1 MKGSFREGGT
11 YFVRFNMMLKSFF
24 RASGQHGVLATSC
37 LGASIPLFAFLM
49 EAQAKGLETAAHLMV
64 TDPFHIASLGI
75 PLLATI
81 YMHRLAESRRQLAE
95 LVCERE
101 VHQHRLMQDAFFDAL
116 TGLPN
121 RRRLEVDL
129 HDLAVRNEAGVML
142 AIDIDKFKFV
152 NDTMGHDAGDA
163 MLQVVANRVR
173 MAVARAGRLYRLGGD
188 EFVVLA
194 TGTRDEASIID
205 ICRSIEI
212 SVGEP
217 LNLPQGRV
225 VAGVSIGVTFIAAS
239 EYDFATI
246 FKRADLALYRAKE
259 ISGPSHAFFDPALA
273 AEALDRIAIERDL
286 LRGLADQEF
295 FIEYQPILD
304 IHSHRVMSL
313 EALLRWNHPVR
324 GMMAPDAFI
333 PLAERTGLILPI
345 GRWVLREACRAA
357 ASWPG
362 EAGVAVNVSGDQFKD
377 SGFVPFVRDVLAEAG
392 LEARRL
398 TIEVTESVFTVDV
411 SVIQKSLSDL
421 RAIGVKIAL
430 DDFGTGFSSINNL
443 KRFPLDHLK
452 IDKCFTDAMLKG
464 GSDGELVSLMSRLG
478 DAFQL
483 STTIEGIETHM
494 QLEFARLMGIQNV
507 QGFLISRPIPADQVA
522 ELLTSGFEVSP
533 VAMSA

>member
-1 MKGSFREGGT
+1 
-11 YFVRFNMMLKSFF
+11 MMLKSFF
-24 RASGQHGVLATSC
+24 RVFGHRDALATSS
-37 LGASIPLFAFLM
+37 LGAAIPLFAFVT
-49 EAQAKGLETAAHLMV
+49 EAQTKGVGTAAHLMA

-75 PLLATI
+75 PLLTVIFAQQ
-81 YMHRLAESRRQLAE
+81 LAESRRQLAE
-95 LVCERE
+95 LACERE
-101 VHQHRLMQDAFFDAL
+101 VHQHLLMQDAFFDAL

-129 HDLAVRNEAGVML
+129 RDMAVRGEGGVML

-163 MLQVVANRVR
+163 MLHAVADRTHR
-173 MAVARAGRLYRLGGD
+173 AVARAGRLYRLGGD

-194 TGTRDEASIID
+194 TGMCDPVAVAD
-205 ICRSIEI
+205 ICRSIEV
-212 SVGEP
+212 SVSEP
-217 LNLPQGRV
+217 LDLPQGRV
-225 VAGVSIGVTFIAAS
+225 VAGISIGVTFIS
-239 EYDFATI
+239 TGECDFTTI

-286 LRGLADQEF
+286 LRALADDEF

-304 IHSHRVMSL
+304 IQSHRVMSL
-313 EALLRWNHPVR
+313 EALVRWQHPVR
-324 GMMAPDAFI
+324 GTMAPDAFI

-357 ASWPG
+357 VSWPG

-377 SGFVPFVRDVLAEAG
+377 SGFVNFVRDVLAETG
-392 LEARRL
+392 LEANRL

-411 SVIQKSLSDL
+411 SVIQKSLIDL
-421 RAIGVKIAL
+421 RIMGVKIAL

-507 QGFLISRPIPADQVA
+507 QGFLISRPVPADQVA
-522 ELLTSGFEVSP
+522 ELLSNGFEVSQ
-533 VAMSA
+533 VAKSA

>member
-1 MKGSFREGGT
+1 
-11 YFVRFNMMLKSFF
+11 MMLESFF
-24 RASGQHGVLATSC
+24 RAFGQRDALATSS
-37 LGASIPLFAFLM
+37 LGACIPLFAFLF
-49 EAQAKGLETAAHLMV
+49 ESQTKGVETAAHLMV

-75 PLLATI
+75 PLLTSI
-81 YMHRLAESRRQLAE
+81 FTYRLLESRRALAE

-129 HDLAVRNEAGVML
+129 QDMAVRGEVGVML

-163 MLQVVANRVR
+163 MLLAVADRAQ
-173 MAVARAGRLYRLGGD
+173 MAAARAGRLYRLGGD

-194 TGTRDEASIID
+194 TGIDDETAVTD
-205 ICRSIEI
+205 ICRSIECT
-212 SVGEP
+212 VGEP
-217 LNLPQGRV
+217 LDLPQGRV
-225 VAGVSIGVTFIAAS
+225 VAGVSIGVTFIS
-239 EYDFATI
+239 VGEYDFTTI
-246 FKRADLALYRAKE
+246 FKRADLALYRAKD
-259 ISGPSHAFFDPALA
+259 ISGPSHAFFDPGLA

-286 LRGLADQEF
+286 LRGLADNEF

-313 EALLRWNHPVR
+313 EALLRWHHPVR
-324 GMMAPDAFI
+324 GTMAPDAFI

-357 ASWPG
+357 VSWSG

-377 SGFVPFVRDVLAEAG
+377 SGFVSFVRDVLAETG
-392 LEARRL
+392 LEPRRL

-421 RAIGVKIAL
+421 RATGVKIAL

-452 IDKCFTDAMLKG
+452 IDKCFTDAMLQG

-507 QGFLISRPIPADQVA
+507 QGFLISRPVPADQVA
-522 ELLTSGFEVSP
+522 ALLMNGFEVP
-533 VAMSA
+533 QVAKSA